1 MPALKQRSVWSYFMI
16 PTLAFF
22 AAIAVAGWQGGLTLA
37 YTVGFLA
44 ILEVS
49 LSFDNAVVNAHILQ
63 HWDEKWKKLF
73 LGIGIIIAVFG
84 MRFLFPILIVAVA
97 AHMAPTDVL
106 TMAFTDPNRYGA
118 TLTSVH
124 HLVAAFGG
132 TFLLLVGLEYFLNQE
147 KENHWLGPIEKVLNK
162 FGLMTMAEA
171 VIAVAVLLL
180 LTPFVGA
187 EERLAYL
194 TAGLVGLVLFSLTKT
209 LGTIASGG
217 GDMASKVI
225 KAGIGGFIYL
235 EVLDASFSF
244 DGVIGA
250 FALTNNIIWIMTGLG
265 VGALAVRE
273 LTLLAV
279 DRGTLAE
286 FPHLEMGA
294 FWAILALA
302 GMMLIG
308 PIYELPEIIKGL
320 CGAGFIGAAFIT
332 SLLANRAALA
342 QTVAAE

>member
-1 MPALKQRSVWSYFMI
+1 MPEAIHRPVWKYFAVPVI
-16 PTLAFF
+16 AFILAVAF
-22 AAIAVAGWQGGLTLA
+22 AGWQGGLALA

-63 HWDEKWKKLF
+63 NWDEKWKKLF
-73 LGIGIIIAVFG
+73 LGVGIIIAVFG
-84 MRFLFPILIVAVA
+84 MRFIFPIVIVAVA
-97 AHMAPTDVL
+97 AHMSPAAVL
-106 TMAFTDPNRYGA
+106 DMAFTDPDRYGH
-118 TLTSVH
+118 TLEGVH
-124 HLVAAFGG
+124 HIVAAFGG
-132 TFLLLVGLEYFLNQE
+132 VFLLLVGLEYFLNQE
-147 KENHWLGPIEKVLNK
+147 KDSHWLGPIEAMLNK
-162 FGLMTMAEA
+162 LGLMTMAEA
-171 VIAVAVLLL
+171 AIAIVVLLGL
-180 LTPFVGA
+180 SPFVP
-187 EERLAYL
+187 EPERLGYL
-194 TAGLVGLVLFSLTKT
+194 TAGLVGLVLFSFTKT
-209 LGTIASGG
+209 IGTIAAG
-217 GDMASKVI
+217 GDVGSKVI

-250 FALTNNIIWIMTGLG
+250 FALTNNIIWIMVGLG

-302 GMMLIG
+302 GMMLVG
-308 PIYELPEIIKGL
+308 PIVELPEVIKGL
-320 CGAGFIGAAFIT
+320 CGAGFIGAAFVT
-332 SLLANRAALA
+332 SILANRATLKS
-342 QTVAAE
+342 TIAEA

>member
-1 MPALKQRSVWSYFMI
+1 MPTLKQRSVWSYFMVPI
-16 PTLAFF
+16 VAFVL
-22 AAIAVAGWQGGLTLA
+22 AIATAGYFGGLTLA

-49 LSFDNAVVNAHILQ
+49 LSFDNAVVNAHVLQ
-63 HWDEKWKKLF
+63 NWDEKWKKLF
-73 LGIGIIIAVFG
+73 LGVGIIIAVFG
-84 MRFLFPILIVAVA
+84 MRFIFPIAIVAVA
-97 AHMAPTDVL
+97 AHLSPAAVL
-106 TMAFTDPNRYGA
+106 EMAFKEPERYGH
-118 TLTSVH
+118 TLESVH
-124 HLVAAFGG
+124 HIVAAFGG

-147 KENHWLGPIEKVLNK
+147 KDSHWLGPIEALFNK
-162 FGLMTMAEA
+162 LGLATMAEA
-171 VIAVAVLLL
+171 VIAVIALLVI
-180 LTPFVGA
+180 TPFVPVA
-187 EERLAYL
+187 LRMDYL
-194 TAGLVGLVLFSLTKT
+194 TAGLVGIVLFSITKT
-209 LGTIASGG
+209 LGTIAGG
-217 GDMASKVI
+217 GTSKVI

-250 FALTNNIIWIMTGLG
+250 FALTNNIIWIMVGLG

-279 DRGTLAE
+279 DRGTLTE

-308 PIYELPEIIKGL
+308 PIYELPEIVKGL
-320 CGAGFIGAAFIT
+320 AGAGFIGAAFVT
-332 SLLANRAALA
+332 SIFANRAVLKQATA
-342 QTVAAE
+342 